1 MERIITLLSDT
12 TFLQVIDILG
22 TLAFAISGIR
32 LASAKHF
39 DFFGAYVI
47 GLTTAVGGGTLRDL
61 MLGVPPFWLLTPS
74 YLICTGI
81 ALLWVVAFGKRIIKQ
96 NNTWYL
102 FDTIGIALFTV
113 VGTEKTI
120 AHEFPLW
127 SAIVM
132 GAVTGAAGGMLRDVF
147 INEVPLIFRKE
158 IYALACVLGGVAY
171 VTCYS
176 LGASTPVSGIV
187 CSAVVISARM
197 LSVKY
202 KIHLP
207 TLKGEDAQS

>member
-1 MERIITLLSDT
+1 MQSLINFFAEV
-12 TFLQVIDILG
+12 TFLQIIDILG

-61 MLGVPPFWLLTPS
+61 MLGVRPFWILTPS

-81 ALLWVVAFGKRIIKQ
+81 ALLWVLAFGKKIIKQ

-120 AHEFPLW
+120 ALNLPLW
-127 SAIVM
+127 AAPVM
-132 GAVTGAAGGMLRDVF
+132 GAITGAAGGMLRDVF

-171 VTCYS
+171 VICYS
-176 LGASTPVSGIV
+176 LGASTPVSGIT
-187 CSAVVISARM
+187 CSVVVIAARM
-197 LSVKY
+197 LSVRY

-207 TLKGEDAQS
+207 TLKGEEDA